1 MSSQYLRDRSGRT
14 IGRIE
19 DRGNEQVV
27 FDASGRRVGRY
38 DKRANKTYDLSGRM
52 VGSGNLLTNLIPI
65 AL

>member
-1 MSSQYLRDRSGRT
+1 MSSHYLKDRTGRT
-14 IGRIE
+14 VGRIE
-19 DRGNEQVV
+19 DHGNEQVV